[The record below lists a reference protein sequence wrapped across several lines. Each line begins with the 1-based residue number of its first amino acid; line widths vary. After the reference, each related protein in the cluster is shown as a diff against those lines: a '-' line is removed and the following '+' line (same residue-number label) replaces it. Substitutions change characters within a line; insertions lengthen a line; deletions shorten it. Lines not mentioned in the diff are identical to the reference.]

1 MQNLVKYEWWKL
13 DNRYGIDIPIGRFPM
28 IRITGFLNNYD
39 DTELLDIIKNHNEY
53 IIWKD
58 LKRSNSYGKLQ
69 VDPLSFSKIMRKN
82 NIRIGWD
89 ICRVS
94 EGFGIVRCYNAY
106 DHISSRSF
114 WSRWKI
120 SLITPIHKNGTWT
133 NVENYRGVAI
143 LPTIAKFFENLV
155 CVELTKYFKQFI
167 PPFKTD
173 FAKDAQQVQ
182 IYQNSQT
189 LLLLI

>member
-1 MQNLVKYEWWKL
+1 MEIFYIP
-13 DNRYGIDIPIGRFPM
+13 YIDF
-28 IRITGFLNNYD
+28 
-39 DTELLDIIKNHNEY
+39 K
-53 IIWKD
+53 
-58 LKRSNSYGKLQ
+58 
-69 VDPLSFSKIMRKN
+69 
-82 NIRIGWD
+82 
-89 ICRVS
+89 
-94 EGFGIVRCYNAY
+94 
-106 DHISSRSF
+106 
-114 WSRWKI
+114 
-120 SLITPIHKNGTWT
+120 GTF
-133 NVENYRGVAI
+133 NFRENVAI